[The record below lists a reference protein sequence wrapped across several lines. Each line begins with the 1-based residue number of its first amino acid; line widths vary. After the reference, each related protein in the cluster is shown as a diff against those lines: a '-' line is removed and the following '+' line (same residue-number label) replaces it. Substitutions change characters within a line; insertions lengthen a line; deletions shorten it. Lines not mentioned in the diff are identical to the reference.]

1 MNDNIHSTQLG
12 NILVV
17 DDTPENLRLLST
29 MLTQRGYAPRCVING
44 QMALRACN
52 SNPPDLILLDIM
64 MPQMNGYE
72 VCQHL
77 KSDDK
82 TRDIPVIFI
91 SAKDEL
97 FDKVN
102 AFTVGA
108 VDYISK
114 PFQFEEVLARIESH
128 LTLRNLQKQLKQQN
142 ILLQEEISSRLAVEK
157 AIQEKNHILQKEIST
172 RRAVE
177 KALQEQN
184 LLLQQEIFNRQSAE
198 SALVKSNQELA
209 RSNAELEQFAYV
221 ASHDLQAPLATI
233 ASYAQ
238 LLEKRS
244 KDQLDSQANKFIGN
258 IVHGCM
264 RMQTLID
271 DLLEYSR
278 VGKNQRP
285 FQPTDCDR
293 VVEQA
298 LTNLQAAVRETKA
311 VITYSDLPAI
321 TGDFS
326 QLVQLFQNLIGN
338 AIKYRHEAPPVIR
351 VTACKSEN
359 NWLFSVADNGIGIAP
374 QHQERIFQIF
384 QRLHTQK
391 EYSGTGIGLA
401 ICQKIVQRHGGSIW
415 VESEPGQGSTFY
427 FTLT

>member
-1 MNDNIHSTQLG
+1 MNDNIQSTQLG

-72 VCQHL
+72 VCQLL

-91 SAKDEL
+91 SAKDEV

-102 AFTVGA
+102 AFNVGA

-128 LTLRNLQKQLKQQN
+128 LTLRKLQKQLKQQN
-142 ILLQEEISSRLAVEK
+142 ILLQQEISSRLAVEK

-278 VGKNQRP
+278 VGRNQRP
-285 FQPTDCDR
+285 FQPTECDL

-338 AIKYRHEAPPVIR
+338 AIKYRHEAPPVIL
-351 VTACKSEN
+351 VTACKSQN